1 MFRSSVIKK
10 NRKERNLLSTQ
21 NQQGFTLV
29 ELVIVLAIIAII
41 SSVAVFNH
49 FDLQDQLEISNDA
62 QMIVLSVREVRIMAL
77 SVRETMEG
85 NFDNRFKRGHGLYFS
100 REAGSES
107 SFVYFIDYQNDS
119 RYTNPPLTTDCSEE
133 ECLKSIPLQGKNK
146 VTDICKLLEEGDE
159 ECGLSSVEVFFRR
172 PETDAVI
179 TFTPEGVG
187 SDNYIGVVVKITS
200 PRGRE
205 ESVIIEDTGIAMV
218 R

>member
-1 MFRSSVIKK
+1 MFKSSITTR
-10 NRKERNLLSTQ
+10 NRKDKNFHSIQ
-21 NQQGFTLV
+21 NQRGFTV
-29 ELVIVLAIIAII
+29 MELIMVVVIIGII

-49 FDLQDQLEISNDA
+49 LDLQDQLEISNDA
-62 QMIVLSVREVRIMAL
+62 QMIVLNIREVRIMAL
-77 SVRETMEG
+77 SVRETLG
-85 NFDNRFKRGHGLYFS
+85 GDFDNRFKRGHGLYFN

-119 RYTNPPLTTDCSEE
+119 RYTNPPLTTDCSTE
-133 ECLKSIPLQGKNK
+133 ECLKSVPLQGKNK
-146 VTDICKLLEEGDE
+146 VTDICKLLEGGE
-159 ECGLSSVEVFFRR
+159 ECGLTSAEIFFKR
-172 PETDAVI
+172 PKTDAVI

-187 SDNYIGVVVKITS
+187 SENYIGVVIKITS